1 VVCTLTHPRA
11 FEGEAVARLQG
22 LPPETSAPEMTFTK
36 DTPQVVFTVAT
47 NDKSPVGNHKGIFV
61 EVVTTVAGEPVKMSG
76 GATELQIAA
85 PAPAPTA
92 APAAAAAPPPA
103 TKAPAE
109 KPLSRLEKL
118 RQQSQPTPAG

>member
-1 VVCTLTHPRA
+1 MAIT
-11 FEGEAVARLQG
+11 
-22 LPPETSAPEMTFTK
+22 
-36 DTPQVVFTVAT
+36 TVTT

-61 EVVTTVAGEPVKMSG
+61 EVVTTVAGEPVKMTG

-85 PAPAPTA
+85 PAPAPAA
-92 APAAAAAPPPA
+92 APTAAAPPPA